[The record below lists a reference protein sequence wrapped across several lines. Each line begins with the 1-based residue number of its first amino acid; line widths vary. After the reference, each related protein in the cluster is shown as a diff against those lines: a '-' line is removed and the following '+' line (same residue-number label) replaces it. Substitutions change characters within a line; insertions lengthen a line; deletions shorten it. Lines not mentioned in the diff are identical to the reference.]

1 MEIDENLRVKEK
13 IPKVSNAEDD
23 LRKPEKTDAEIM
35 THRPNMHEIECING
49 QKKFRGVFRYSAR
62 TRVIID

>member
-23 LRKPEKTDAEIM
+23 LRKPEKTTAEM
-35 THRPNMHEIECING
+35 TGFVIEYAISWMHKG
-49 QKKFRGVFRYSAR
+49 PKKLCHIFRYSAR